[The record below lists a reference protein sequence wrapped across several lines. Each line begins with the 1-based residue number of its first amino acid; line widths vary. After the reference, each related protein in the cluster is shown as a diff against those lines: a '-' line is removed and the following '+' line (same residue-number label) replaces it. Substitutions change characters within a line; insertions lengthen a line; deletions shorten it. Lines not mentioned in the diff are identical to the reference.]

1 MFPVEDEYLP
11 ALVVIY
17 AMLAVY
23 ARILYNHGV
32 PGPLALL
39 LATPLTITTLL
50 AETLTLKKILERNS
64 GAS

>member
-1 MFPVEDEYLP
+1 VFPVEDEYLP
-11 ALVVIY
+11 AVMVAY

-50 AETLTLKKILERNS
+50 AETLTLKKILQHKNHR
-64 GAS
+64 